1 MRAPIQA
8 AFCASFALHD
18 NSRSRCLTSSLN
30 SRNPSQ
36 RSTHWISCTTYTPL
50 SRRFSTR
57 ASPKVP
63 AAMVSPKSI
72 AYYVFHPNELRSI
85 IQWKVWH
92 NPVHERDETK
102 DSENLKRCFHFL
114 DLTSR
119 SFAAVIKE
127 LHPELL
133 VPVTLFYLI
142 LRGLDTVEDDMTI
155 PLEKKEP
162 ILRNFQ
168 DILEQDGW
176 TFTEN
181 GPNEKDRQLLVEFN
195 VVIEE
200 FKNIKPA
207 YREIIKDITK
217 RMGNG
222 MADYANNAEH
232 NLVGVNTIKDYEL
245 YCHYV
250 AGLVGEGLTRLFVEA
265 GLANAALLKKPEL
278 MESMGQFL
286 QQVNITR
293 DIKEDLDDKRRFWPK
308 EIWSKHVN
316 EFEDLFKPENKQK
329 ALDCSSEMIYT
340 ALTRADDCLYYLA
353 GLREQSVFN
362 FCAIPQTMAIA
373 TLNACFQNYDVF
385 QKVVKISKGEACQL
399 MVESSQNLQLVCE
412 VFKRYGH
419 KIAKKNNPHDPNF
432 LKISMTI
439 GRIEQ
444 FIESI
449 FPSQKPPID
458 QKSPA
463 SVEEAAKAKKQA
475 NEDKWDLIYMTAAV
489 VITVMIIASSMI
501 FVAWLAGARFDIAY
515 VEIKQQLGQLLG
527 WAEPKAVE
535 AVKVVTE
542 KSEL

>member
-1 MRAPIQA
+1 MVCKVALLIVLELLMDIRRKDLRADT
-8 AFCASFALHD
+8 L
-18 NSRSRCLTSSLN
+18 
-30 SRNPSQ
+30 
-36 RSTHWISCTTYTPL
+36 
-50 SRRFSTR
+50 RR
-57 ASPKVP
+57 K
-63 AAMVSPKSI
+63 I
-72 AYYVFHPNELRSI
+72 
-85 IQWKVWH
+85 WH

-102 DSENLKRCFHFL
+102 DCASLKRCFHFL
-114 DLTSR
+114 DMTSR

-162 ILRNFQ
+162 LLRDFQ
-168 DILEQDGW
+168 NILEKEGW

-181 GPNEKDRQLLVEFN
+181 GPDEKDRQLLVEFN

-200 FKNIKPA
+200 FKKIKPA
-207 YREIIKDITK
+207 YQVIIKDITK
-217 RMGNG
+217 RMGDG

-232 NLVGVNTIKDYEL
+232 NLVGVNTVKDYEL

-293 DIKEDLDDKRRFWPK
+293 DIREDRDDGRRFWPR
-308 EIWSKHVN
+308 EIWSKHVD

-373 TLNACFQNYDVF
+373 TLNACFQNYDLF
-385 QKVVKISKGEACQL
+385 SKVVKITKGEACQL

-412 VFKRYGH
+412 VFRRYAR

-432 LKISMTI
+432 LKISMTL
-439 GRIEQ
+439 GRVSDADAFE
-444 FIESI
+444 
-449 FPSQKPPID
+449 
-458 QKSPA
+458 
-463 SVEEAAKAKKQA
+463 
-475 NEDKWDLIYMTAAV
+475 
-489 VITVMIIASSMI
+489 
-501 FVAWLAGARFDIAY
+501 RHR
-515 VEIKQQLGQLLG
+515 
-527 WAEPKAVE
+527 
-535 AVKVVTE
+535 
-542 KSEL
+542 

>member
-1 MRAPIQA
+1 
-8 AFCASFALHD
+8 
-18 NSRSRCLTSSLN
+18 
-30 SRNPSQ
+30 
-36 RSTHWISCTTYTPL
+36 
-50 SRRFSTR
+50 
-57 ASPKVP
+57 
-63 AAMVSPKSI
+63 MVSPKSI

-85 IQWKVWH
+85 IQWKIWH
-92 NPVHERDETK
+92 NPVHERNEDK
-102 DSENLKRCFHFL
+102 DSANLKRCFHFL
-114 DLTSR
+114 NLTSR
-119 SFAAVIKE
+119 SFAAVIME

-162 ILRNFQ
+162 ILRSFQ
-168 DILEQDGW
+168 DILEKDGW

-200 FKNIKPA
+200 FKHIKPA

-293 DIKEDLDDKRRFWPK
+293 DIKEDLDDNRRFWPK
-308 EIWSKHVN
+308 EIWSKHVDK
-316 EFEDLFKPENKQK
+316 FEDLFAPENKQK

-373 TLNACFQNYDVF
+373 TLNACFQNYDIF
-385 QKVVKISKGEACQL
+385 QKNVKITKGEACQL

-412 VFKRYGH
+412 VFRRYSR

-432 LKISMTI
+432 LKISITL
-439 GRIEQ
+439 GRVEQ

-449 FPSQKPPID
+449 FPSQKPPAD
-458 QKSPA
+458 TKSPA
-463 SVEEAAKAKKQA
+463 SVEEAEKAKKQA
-475 NEDKWDLIYMTAAV
+475 YEDKWDMIYMTSAV
-489 VITVMIIASSMI
+489 ILTVLVITSSMI
-501 FVAWLAGARFDIAY
+501 FVAYLAGARFDIAY
-515 VEIKQQLGQLLG
+515 YEIKNQVRELLG
-527 WAEPKAVE
+527 WAEPKVIE
-535 AVKVVTE
+535 TVKVVTE